1 MKNKTKED
9 LVAYTIVLVLFVSN
23 MILYHFDCIDPGV
36 FSAGVA
42 GSALLTFLLIVD
54 YFLVRAIRKNK

>member
-1 MKNKTKED
+1 MKNNTKEK
-9 LVAYTIVLVLFVSN
+9 LVAGAIVLVLFIFN
-23 MILYHFDCIDPGV
+23 MILYHYDCINPEV

-42 GSALLTFLLIVD
+42 ESVLLTFLLIVD